1 MDFKIDE
8 YEKSTEEFENYV
20 NTIPKKA
27 PLRLS
32 KSTTIGSLVKEYYK
46 KLEFT
51 EPEELSMLSSI
62 LQSLKNWGNHEK
74 TPLKSQNKGIVSL
87 SNRYNELS
95 KQLININKEIKL
107 LSELIDF
114 KITEANSVATES
126 EIIKAISILNS
137 EIIKSGIKSKESE
150 KNLLQI
156 QELNNLVPELQTI
169 QQLYKDIE
177 ILEGEKE
184 VINDNLQEITKF
196 YEDLLTKSG

>member
-62 LQSLKNWGNHEK
+62 LQSLKN
-74 TPLKSQNKGIVSL
+74 
-87 SNRYNELS
+87 
-95 KQLININKEIKL
+95 
-107 LSELIDF
+107 
-114 KITEANSVATES
+114 
-126 EIIKAISILNS
+126 
-137 EIIKSGIKSKESE
+137 
-150 KNLLQI
+150 
-156 QELNNLVPELQTI
+156 
-169 QQLYKDIE
+169 
-177 ILEGEKE
+177 
-184 VINDNLQEITKF
+184 
-196 YEDLLTKSG
+196 